1 MIYSRRMINCDVY
14 IKDVSNGIQI
24 LAIGQDAI
32 VVETKEKA
40 VDKLLEMKDNGVQI
54 PDYVFIKL
62 RS

>member
-24 LAIGQDAI
+24 LVIGQDAI

>member
-1 MIYSRRMINCDVY
+1 MINCDVY